1 LRSPEAIAVSAR
13 FALGAVAP
21 GGPFLRRW
29 QPRTH
34 DPTRGSRTRMHGDA
48 KEGVIYRNSTSVDV
62 VGSAVSR
69 MRWTYFVQREVDL
82 HTS

>member
-1 LRSPEAIAVSAR
+1 
-13 FALGAVAP
+13 
-21 GGPFLRRW
+21 
-29 QPRTH
+29 
-34 DPTRGSRTRMHGDA
+34 MHGDA

-82 HTS
+82 RTS